1 MSDGGHLA
9 NLILIASQQPMN
21 DLAFSQ
27 PPQDGPVLTDDL
39 NPIEIY
45 FEQARANYYYR

>member
-1 MSDGGHLA
+1 MSDLA
-9 NLILIASQQPMN
+9 YS
-21 DLAFSQ
+21 
-27 PPQDGPVLTDDL
+27 PPPGDGQVLTDDL